1 MRTLGVV
8 LALASALA
16 LSSGAIAAGKYPES
30 ADIKVRNLTEQDFPR
45 WQQIVPNVYAYE
57 DTHSPDPSGGVV
69 NTVSLIVVTPAG
81 TVLVDGQ
88 GDSMDGTRLVNSIK
102 KITPQPLK
110 YVIVGSDHIDHVGGN
125 AELKAAWPGAIFV
138 ATPVSKAN
146 MERNKNAAIP
156 TELVTDKR
164 TINVGGTDI
173 QVLNLGRAHTGGDL
187 AVYLPATK
195 VLFLG
200 EIYLRD
206 VFPAM
211 RSAYP
216 SEWIATLKKAE
227 AMNADWIIPGHG
239 FVDSKEELKADLV
252 ESRKAIEAV
261 IAEVNRLHKTSAKCE
276 SPQSCEA
283 AKQAN
288 FGPYKDWALSGSQI
302 PLAIAKVYQE
312 IEGKLPK

>member
-1 MRTLGVV
+1 MRTLCLIVAV
-8 LALASALA
+8 TSALA
-16 LSSGAIAAGKYPES
+16 ASSVGAVGADKFPKS
-30 ADIKVRNLTEQDFPR
+30 ADIAMRGLTEKDFPR
-45 WQQIVPNVYAYE
+45 WQQLVPNVYAYE
-57 DTHSPDPSGGVV
+57 DTHAPDPDGRVV

-88 GDSMDGTRLVNSIK
+88 GDSMDGTRLVDSIK

-125 AELKAAWPGAIFV
+125 AEIKAAWPDAVFIS
-138 ATPVSKAN
+138 TPVSKAN

-164 TINVGGTDI
+164 ILNVGGTEL

-187 AVYLPATK
+187 AVYLPGTK

-216 SEWIATLKKAE
+216 TEWVATIKKAE
-227 AMNADWIIPGHG
+227 ALNADWVIPGHG
-239 FVDSKEELKADLV
+239 FIDSKEDLKADLA
-252 ESRKAIEAV
+252 ESGKAIAYV
-261 IAEVNRLHKTSAKCE
+261 IAESKRLHKAGVPCATA
-276 SPQSCEA
+276 QNCEA
-283 AKQAN
+283 VKQAN
-288 FGPYKDWALSGSQI
+288 WGPYKSWALIGSQQG
-302 PLAIAKVYQE
+302 LAIIKAYQE
-312 IEGKLPK
+312 ADGKLP